1 MVATRHCGAP
11 TNNIQCEKD
20 CFFVSLFARNLI
32 QRVKTPLKLRLN
44 SDPRRKNRQKSEIYR
59 DMSTLH
65 NGLLYCP
72 TKRCLIVRSLI
83 GVAAS
88 KTDQY
93 PSTSSPADAKAK
105 RAAQQV

>member
-1 MVATRHCGAP
+1 MVG
-11 TNNIQCEKD
+11 
-20 CFFVSLFARNLI
+20 
-32 QRVKTPLKLRLN
+32 
-44 SDPRRKNRQKSEIYR
+44 
-59 DMSTLH
+59 
-65 NGLLYCP
+65 
-72 TKRCLIVRSLI
+72 LI